1 VLFLKYTGIVLL
13 IGVVIGIWSH
23 MDENKGEI
31 DYPER
36 LKKKFKSGFLYQVL
50 TCTVAA
56 ALSVMFDV
64 VAGVESLLAAA
75 LHATLA
81 ALAGKGFL
89 ISQVRKL
96 ELARED
102 ALKNLQDRLNSPA
115 PEKNN
120 NTTQNN
126 DKSNTAS

>member
-1 VLFLKYTGIVLL
+1 MLFLKYTGIVLL
-13 IGVVIGIWSH
+13 IGVIVGIWSH

-36 LKKKFKSGFLYQVL
+36 LKKKFKSGFLYQVF
-50 TCTVAA
+50 TCTLAA

-64 VAGVESLLAAA
+64 AAGVGSLLSVA

-89 ISQVRKL
+89 ISQVRKV

-120 NTTQNN
+120 TNQNN
-126 DKSNTAS
+126 DQSNTAS